1 MTKKE
6 IIEKIIDILGEI
18 IKPGDIKCILNEGM
32 PVYRNP
38 LEKGRLVLHFD
49 VKFPEKNELRPEN
62 LAKLEK
68 VLPARTPVQ
77 VPMNAEE
84 CPLVDYDPRQQ
95 QRSHRHPMYDDDD
108 DPRAHGGP
116 TQVNCATH

>member
-1 MTKKE
+1 
-6 IIEKIIDILGEI
+6 
-18 IKPGDIKCILNEGM
+18 M

-49 VKFPEKNELRPEN
+49 VKFPDKNELRPES
-62 LAKLEK
+62 LTKLET

-84 CPLVDYDPRQQ
+84 CVLVDFDPRHS
-95 QRSHRHPMYDDDD
+95 QRSQRHEMFDED
-108 DPRAHGGP
+108 DPRMQGGGP
-116 TQVNCATH
+116 QQVNCATH

>member
-1 MTKKE
+1 LKNKTF
-6 IIEKIIDILGEI
+6 ISCLGEV

-32 PVYRNP
+32 PVYKNP

-49 VKFPEKNELRPEN
+49 VKFPEKSELRTEN
-62 LAKLEK
+62 ISKLETL
-68 VLPARTPVQ
+68 LPPRPEVSI
-77 VPMNAEE
+77 PMDAEE
-84 CPLVDYDPRQQ
+84 CVLVEYDPRQS
-95 QRSHRHPMYDDDD
+95 QRSNRHDMYDDD

>member
-1 MTKKE
+1 
-6 IIEKIIDILGEI
+6 
-18 IKPGDIKCILNEGM
+18 M

-49 VKFPEKNELRPEN
+49 VKFPDKNELRPDSIS
-62 LAKLEK
+62 KLETL
-68 VLPARTPVQ
+68 LPPRPEVSI
-77 VPMNAEE
+77 PMDAEE
-84 CPLVDYDPRQQ
+84 CVLLEFDPRQS
-95 QRSHRHPMYDDDD
+95 QRSNRQEMYDDD